1 MRKTSVQIDDHL
13 VEQAQNLLGTNS
25 INETIDRALL
35 EVVRSEARREE
46 IRALA
51 QMDGLD
57 LSNEQVM
64 AEAWRWSEALVRA
77 RRPTADHERTLLSAE
92 DRAAVLAALDTSAEP
107 SGALREAMALHRDR
121 VADDS

>member
-64 AEAWRWSEALVRA
+64 ADAWRWSEPLERGAGACPEADRRSRTYATLSRGPRGGSGRA
-77 RRPTADHERTLLSAE
+77 
-92 DRAAVLAALDTSAEP
+92 
-107 SGALREAMALHRDR
+107 
-121 VADDS
+121 